1 MYFFKY
7 LFLIMGSTRNRWYSD
22 YFSREQFLLN
32 VAISLKK
39 GKFSTLDSNVELLT
53 LWSKS

>member
-1 MYFFKY
+1 
-7 LFLIMGSTRNRWYSD
+7 MGSTHNRWYSD

-39 GKFSTLDSNVELLT
+39 GKFSTLDSSVELLT